1 MGENGKIYQFLGRSR
16 EWYRYQK
23 LVPVPIV
30 KRRSGTGTNLI
41 GTGTD
46 AFSNPVFAYYA
57 LLSLVFVHR
66 LFRDPNKGLM
76 GVHIR
81 VYKREN
87 IPYLD
92 DIRLVQLIVQP
103 LRVENCI

>member
-1 MGENGKIYQFLGRSR
+1 MQ
-16 EWYRYQK
+16 
-23 LVPVPIV
+23 
-30 KRRSGTGTNLI
+30 RRSGTGTNQS

-57 LLSLVFVHR
+57 LLSLVFVHQ

-81 VYKREN
+81 VYERVN
-87 IPYLD
+87 ISYLD
-92 DIRLVQLIVQP
+92 DIRLVQLIIQP